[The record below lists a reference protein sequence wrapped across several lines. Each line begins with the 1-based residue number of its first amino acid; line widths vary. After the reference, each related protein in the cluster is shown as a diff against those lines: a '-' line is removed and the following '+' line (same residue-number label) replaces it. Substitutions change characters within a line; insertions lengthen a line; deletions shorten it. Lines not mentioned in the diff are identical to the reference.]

1 MVNGRNEK
9 KAIIQITIWYNSI
22 YLEANSVLVS
32 EDLSHL
38 IISTESE
45 LKQISTEDNSET
57 TLVTMPTGN
66 KIQTILKVNEFI
78 LVGTN
83 KGEIKGW
90 KNGNYSHTVTFKLH
104 ENRIKQLKHIQLE
117 KSYLATCT
125 ANGYLDVWKLE
136 TFTTEIEEATEDRLI
151 EGMEVVFAT
160 HIDYRVIC
168 MDCRAIVAE
177 IESEAEE
184 KVSQVKKHKGIQKKR
199 KK

>member
-177 IESEAEE
+177 IEPEAEE